1 MFTATIVG
9 NVVNDSIDIIT
20 EKGRSGKKYY
30 YTTIAI
36 DTGNYYGKHTIVN
49 VRCYGALA
57 DNCKAFLKHGS
68 LVSFSTEVTCTRTDP
83 QKLTFTA
90 MNTRFF
96 NDNAEQYAL
105 DELTTSALN
114 MYKMTQCTL

>member
-57 DNCKAFLKHGS
+57 DNCKTFLKHGS

-96 NDNAEQYAL
+96 NDSAEQYAL
-105 DELTTSALN
+105 DEITTNALN
-114 MYKMTQCTL
+114 MYKVAQCTL